1 MVTTIINHPFKIW
14 EWFIPPTYG
23 DLGDGFLLFYPH
35 DPQCGKPNNK
45 PSPKFGYWVF
55 IGCLLLGVPRSLG
68 GRHDTLYHG
77 WFMGI
82 FFRV

>member
-1 MVTTIINHPFKIW
+1 MVIWGMVSYCFTHMIHNVVNPIINN
-14 EWFIPPTYG
+14 
-23 DLGDGFLLFYPH
+23 
-35 DPQCGKPNNK
+35 PQNL
-45 PSPKFGYWVF
+45 VI

-82 FFRV
+82 FFSCVAHEYLTDLWTDKKD